1 MHRLF
6 LLILPLLI
14 AIQVS
19 TSCIADTDVMI
30 WSTTAQTKSKPST
43 TTLYV
48 FAAASL
54 TDAFSDIGTKFT
66 AAYPEI
72 DVVFSFSG
80 SNQLA
85 TQIREGVPADVFAAA
100 DTTQMEKV
108 IDTGRVIGDAQNIF
122 AHNRLVVVTPR
133 DSGRDL
139 HTLSDLS
146 IPGLKIV
153 FAATEVPVGR
163 YTLDF
168 LENAANHDKLEI
180 SYKNDVLDN
189 VVSYEVNVRAVLSKV
204 LLGEADAGIVYTSDV
219 TTQNDELQR
228 IEIPDNLNI
237 IANYPI
243 APLADSPHPELAQQF
258 VDYVLGPEGQQIL
271 ANYGFIPVDGTE

>member
-1 MHRLF
+1 MYRLF
-6 LLILPLLI
+6 LFILPLLI

-19 TSCIADTDVMI
+19 ISCTTETDVII
-30 WSTTAQTKSKPST
+30 WSTSAQTRAKPSPT
-43 TTLYV
+43 PLYV

-54 TDAFSDIGTKFT
+54 TNAFSEIGTKFT

-72 DVVFSFSG
+72 EVVFSFAG

-85 TQIREGVPADVFAAA
+85 TQIREGAPADVFAAA
-100 DTTQMEKV
+100 DIRQMEIV
-108 IDTGRVIGDAQNIF
+108 RNTGRIIGDTQNTF
-122 AHNRLVVVTPR
+122 AHNRLVVITRR
-133 DSGRDL
+133 DNRKEL

-146 IPGLKIV
+146 IPDLKIV
-153 FAATEVPVGR
+153 FAAAEVPVGR

-168 LENAANHDKLEI
+168 LENAARHDTLDV
-180 SYKNDVLDN
+180 SYKNDVLEN

-219 TTQNDELQR
+219 ATQNDELQR
-228 IEIPDNLNI
+228 IEIPGNLNI
-237 IANYPI
+237 IADYPI

-258 VDYVLGPEGQQIL
+258 VDFVLGPEGQQIL
-271 ANYGFIPVDGTE
+271 ANHGFMPVGGTK